1 MNALRAIPMQSCAR
15 PPATRFASKSNRSS
29 TTARR
34 FTWRRVWRCARSEA
48 PAPKFFAFHSR
59 QNLHSTRALAPRVP
73 PAYSSFMARA
83 DCPICQGSG
92 WRVVERTTEGARAVA
107 SEGPGASTGAPKTV
121 WAIPC
126 DCTTDDRAGRTLGR
140 ARIPERYRHCD
151 FESYEADNE
160 IENVSREQ
168 QAGWNRSLAQ
178 AKLVVQKFAAEFPVG
193 NEHGLLLMGP
203 CGVGKTHLAVAA
215 LKEIVLR
222 GHSVLF
228 YNYREL
234 LKEIQD
240 SYNPENQATEMTV
253 LEPVLQA
260 EILVL
265 DDVGSSKPSLWALET
280 VGHVLNTRY
289 NEKRVTLLTT
299 NSLDAEPGANPAT
312 PPVSPRVIGMRA
324 PAIEDSLTERVG
336 KRIRSRLYEMCRT
349 IEITAPDYRKEIRN
363 MSRGRA

>member
-1 MNALRAIPMQSCAR
+1 
-15 PPATRFASKSNRSS
+15 
-29 TTARR
+29 
-34 FTWRRVWRCARSEA
+34 
-48 PAPKFFAFHSR
+48 
-59 QNLHSTRALAPRVP
+59 
-73 PAYSSFMARA
+73 MARA

-92 WRVVERTTEGARAVA
+92 WKVVERTTEGARAVA
-107 SEGPGASTGAPKTV
+107 SDRPGASAGAPKTV

-140 ARIPERYRHCD
+140 ARVPERYRHCD
-151 FESYEADNE
+151 FESYEADND

-168 QAGWNRSLAQ
+168 QAAWNRSLAQ

-222 GHSVLF
+222 GHTGLF
-228 YNYREL
+228 YDYREL
-234 LKEIQD
+234 LKEIQN
-240 SYNPENQATEMTV
+240 SYNAESQATEMSV
-253 LEPVLQA
+253 LEPVLKA

-265 DDVGSSKPSLWALET
+265 DDVGSSKPSPWALET

-299 NSLDAEPGANPAT
+299 NFLDSDGAAGSSANGAPAT
-312 PPVSPRVIGMRA
+312 RVAGMRA
-324 PAIEDSLTERVG
+324 PTLEDSLTERVG
-336 KRIRSRLYEMCRT
+336 KRIRSRLDEMCRT
-349 IEITAPDYRKEIRN
+349 VEIFAADYRKEIRHAGPF
-363 MSRGRA
+363 R